1 MSEEQGIENLKAS
14 CDSYREQ
21 LSHADE
27 ALREADK
34 QNAALKAEVGA
45 LRAADART
53 NRLLDII
60 DRLTIAAWRQ
70 G

>member
-14 CDSYREQ
+14 CESYREQ

-34 QNAALKAEVGA
+34 QNAVLKAENAV
-45 LRAADART
+45 LKAADDRT

-60 DRLTIAAWRQ
+60 DRLTVAQWRQ
-70 G
+70 M